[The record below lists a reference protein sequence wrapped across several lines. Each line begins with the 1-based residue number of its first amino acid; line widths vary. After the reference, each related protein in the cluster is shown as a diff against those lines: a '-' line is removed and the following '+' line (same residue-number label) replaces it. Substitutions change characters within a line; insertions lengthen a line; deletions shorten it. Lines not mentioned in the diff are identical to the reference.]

1 MNTFDN
7 NENEQAVPGSELLG
21 TGPAAASMAGLLGS
35 APVAAASGLLGSDTG
50 ADDGADDVSGL
61 SDEKLLDKIFDITN
75 ELYLNMKDTSTGA
88 EEDHRTIIRLLTDL
102 GRSLV
107 NADRASFWT
116 VDNEKGTVWTLSATG
131 EGRIE
136 IPKGTGMVGK
146 ALTEGKTMITNDPYH
161 DPFFNPDVDKQTGY
175 VTKSILV
182 MPITNSRGE
191 FIGAYQVINKLDGD
205 GKFNMRRD
213 VKRLSLAAFICSITM
228 ESELF
233 LMDAERDR
241 LTKLRNRIGFYHD
254 FTMRYGTGVDRR
266 GEDSRGCMIM
276 CDIDHFKAVNDTYGH
291 NAGDAM
297 LRHMAALIAGN
308 VRKTDT
314 VYRWGGE
321 EFIVLL
327 DDTDIDGA
335 AKVAEKVRAAAEES
349 VCLYEGTS
357 MNATLS
363 FGCCVVD
370 PARTAEENIAVAD
383 RRLYTAKE
391 SGRNR
396 VVKEG

>member
-1 MNTFDN
+1 
-7 NENEQAVPGSELLG
+7 
-21 TGPAAASMAGLLGS
+21 
-35 APVAAASGLLGSDTG
+35 
-50 ADDGADDVSGL
+50 
-61 SDEKLLDKIFDITN
+61 
-75 ELYLNMKDTSTGA
+75 
-88 EEDHRTIIRLLTDL
+88 
-102 GRSLV
+102 
-107 NADRASFWT
+107 
-116 VDNEKGTVWTLSATG
+116 
-131 EGRIE
+131 
-136 IPKGTGMVGK
+136 
-146 ALTEGKTMITNDPYH
+146 
-161 DPFFNPDVDKQTGY
+161 
-175 VTKSILV
+175 
-182 MPITNSRGE
+182 
-191 FIGAYQVINKLDGD
+191 
-205 GKFNMRRD
+205 
-213 VKRLSLAAFICSITM
+213 
-228 ESELF
+228 
-233 LMDAERDR
+233 
-241 LTKLRNRIGFYHD
+241 
-254 FTMRYGTGVDRR
+254 
-266 GEDSRGCMIM
+266 M